1 MSKNIL
7 VNTESFDLAK
17 SKIEIAITNLEEI
30 QTNINTVT
38 QNLLVKFQSS
48 CKNDLEEK
56 FEMTQG
62 QRINTQIQML
72 KNLTG
77 TIDIIKEEFESLD
90 KNLYK

>member
-17 SKIEIAITNLEEI
+17 SKIETAITNLEEI

-48 CKNDLEEK
+48 CKNDLEDKMK
-56 FEMTQG
+56 FTQG
-62 QRINTQIQML
+62 QRINTQIEML